1 MKYSMEKNQKIKLI
15 FLDYD
20 GVVNNLIF
28 HTIDGE
34 PDFYYRPL
42 NEYSG
47 LDRQVNDFQ
56 AVAWLNKICREF
68 NCKVVVTSTW
78 RGRDDYAECLYRA
91 GFKGEIIGRTPWL
104 GTKRGKEI
112 FVWLNKEENQN
123 IVKDID
129 DFIILDDDAD
139 MEMYMPHLIQTNTY
153 RGLGFEEYQKICK
166 RWEGDKNEQISEKS
180 ENKVKRTSI

>member
-1 MKYSMEKNQKIKLI
+1 MKYLMEKNQKTKLI

-68 NCKVVVTSTW
+68 NCEIVVTSTW
-78 RGRDDYAECLYRA
+78 RSSPDYAKYLYRA
-91 GFKGEIIGRTPWL
+91 GLNENIKVYGIIENMSYITCDNCGNKVSLFGKDNIELLAKRFNLDILAQLPLDPNLTSVIDKGQ
-104 GTKRGKEI
+104 
-112 FVWLNKEENQN
+112 V
-123 IVKDID
+123 
-129 DFIILDDDAD
+129 
-139 MEMYMPHLIQTNTY
+139 
-153 RGLGFEEYQKICK
+153 EEYQCEEIDQLIQKFD
-166 RWEGDKNEQISEKS
+166 ELL
-180 ENKVKRTSI
+180 

>member
-1 MKYSMEKNQKIKLI
+1 MMEKNQKTKLI

-68 NCKVVVTSTW
+68 HCSIVVTSTW
-78 RGRDDYAECLYRA
+78 RFRDDYAECLYRA
-91 GFKGEIIGRTPWL
+91 GLNENVPVLGRTARTSKFGHERGFEISDWL
-104 GTKRGKEI
+104 
-112 FVWLNKEENQN
+112 LANKD
-123 IVKDID
+123 KYKID

-139 MEMYMPHLIQTNTY
+139 MVHLSSHLIKTDTY
-153 RGLGFEEYQKICK
+153 RGLGLHEYQKICD
-166 RWEGDKNEQISEKS
+166 RWEIKG
-180 ENKVKRTSI
+180 